1 MLWRN
6 RTQLY
11 QDTLLHLFAGLAIA
25 DMCLLIFVCLVR
37 AIGRLGKDAII
48 CFATLPG
55 RELRRIVIDEPCNYR
70 KQEAH
75 RYSAHQHADDAL
87 DWRKRAPVRWKSD
100 VATAEGRITACCRLP
115 SPTTV
120 SNAND
125 KRKPKAESPDHGA
138 QLLLL

>member
-1 MLWRN
+1 
-6 RTQLY
+6 
-11 QDTLLHLFAGLAIA
+11 
-25 DMCLLIFVCLVR
+25 MCLLIFVCLVR

-100 VATAEGRITACCRLP
+100 VATAALAVENACAYGQI
-115 SPTTV
+115 SDFK
-120 SNAND
+120 D
-125 KRKPKAESPDHGA
+125 KVEQENVYLESEI
-138 QLLLL
+138 